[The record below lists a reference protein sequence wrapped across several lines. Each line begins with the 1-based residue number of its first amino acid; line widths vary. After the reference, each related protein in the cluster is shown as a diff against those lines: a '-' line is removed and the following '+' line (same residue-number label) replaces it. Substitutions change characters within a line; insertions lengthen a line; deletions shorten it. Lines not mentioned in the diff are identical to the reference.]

1 MLESIVFKAEDSVQV
16 TDAVSVLF
24 LKKFFALYQLRVPVL
39 TFHCLCVRKNFA
51 ANKSWCDIGYD
62 AIVPL

>member
-1 MLESIVFKAEDSVQV
+1 MLESIVFKTEDSVQV
-16 TDAVSVLF
+16 TDTVVVLF
-24 LKKFFALYQLRVPVL
+24 LKFLFALYHLRVPVL